1 MAPDAAQASAEPGT
15 VTSAS
20 RIITQ
25 ATLESLAT
33 MTIGLPA
40 LLELAGSGAAAE
52 ELSAA
57 AGAPA
62 AVIDLGGR
70 LSAIDVDGA
79 ARVLRGLPTVLIGV
93 ADQPL
98 EGAAAELAS
107 LLDVVVADPA
117 PVIGS
122 VERYPLASVTLVQVL
137 RATLQLDIDA
147 ALAAESA
154 GYSLL
159 QAGPEFARWR
169 SSRAVRESADRGG
182 TVVELA
188 RDGATLSI
196 TLCRPDKHNA
206 FSTAMR
212 DQLHEALVLAASDQ
226 TISQVILEGSGR
238 SFCSG
243 GDLDEFGS
251 FPDPATAH
259 VTRLARSSGRLI
271 AAIAAKVEARLH
283 GACMGAGIE
292 LPAFASRVVADPG
305 SVIALP
311 EVGLGLI
318 PGAGGTVSLPRRIG
332 RQRTCELALTQCR
345 VDAATAL
352 AWGLVDEIRER
363 EAQPSGR

>member
-1 MAPDAAQASAEPGT
+1 
-15 VTSAS
+15 
-20 RIITQ
+20 
-25 ATLESLAT
+25 
-33 MTIGLPA
+33 MTIGLLA
-40 LLELAGSGAAAE
+40 FLELAGSAAAAD

-62 AVIDLGGR
+62 VVIDLAGR
-70 LSAIDVDGA
+70 PSPFDVHGA
-79 ARVLRGLPTVLIGV
+79 ARVLRGLPNVLVGV

-98 EGAAAELAS
+98 EGAAAEMAS

-117 PVIGS
+117 PVLRT
-122 VERYPLASVTLVQVL
+122 VEQYPLASVTLVQVL

-169 SSRAVRESADRGG
+169 SSRAVRETVDRGG
-182 TVVELA
+182 PVVELA
-188 RDGATLSI
+188 RDRATLSI
-196 TLCRPDKHNA
+196 TLCRPEKHNA

-212 DQLHEALVLAASDQ
+212 DQLYAALVLAASDQ
-226 TISQVILEGSGR
+226 TIGHVIIQGSGR

-271 AAIAAKVEARLH
+271 AVIATKVEARLH
-283 GACMGAGIE
+283 GVCMGAGIE
-292 LPAFASRVVADPG
+292 LPAFASRVVADPDT
-305 SVIALP
+305 VIALP

-332 RQRTCELALTQCR
+332 RQRTCQLALTQSR
-345 VDAATAL
+345 IDVATAL
-352 AWGLVDEIRER
+352 AWGLVDEITPREPH
-363 EAQPSGR
+363 PST